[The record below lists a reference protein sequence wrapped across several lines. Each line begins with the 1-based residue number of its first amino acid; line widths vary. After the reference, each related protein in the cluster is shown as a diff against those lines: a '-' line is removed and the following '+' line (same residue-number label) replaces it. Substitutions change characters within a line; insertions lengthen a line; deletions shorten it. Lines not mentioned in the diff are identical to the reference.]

1 MGIRENIAYHLMEY
15 KTEHGLSE
23 RKLAEELNIGLGTIQ
38 NCLKQRGNLRLD
50 TLFHLAEQMG
60 ISQEDLFLPPDH
72 HQKRQEDA
80 KSHLLQ
86 LKRLLEGLE

>member
-1 MGIRENIAYHLMEY
+1 MPA
-15 KTEHGLSE
+15 GLSQ
-23 RKLAEELNIGLGTIQ
+23 RHKTI
-38 NCLKQRGNLRLD
+38 LVLRYEDRLSYKEI
-50 TLFHLAEQMG
+50 AEQMG

-72 HQKRQEDA
+72 QQKRQEDA